1 MLDRVFSV
9 IHYCSSQV
17 THLERTHWVLLSILV
32 CVVGF
37 ICMRGFGSRT
47 NY

>member
-1 MLDRVFSV
+1 MVNQALSLLR
-9 IHYCSSQV
+9 YCSNQV
-17 THLERTHWVLLSILV
+17 THLDRGHWIWISVAVAII
-32 CVVGF
+32 GF